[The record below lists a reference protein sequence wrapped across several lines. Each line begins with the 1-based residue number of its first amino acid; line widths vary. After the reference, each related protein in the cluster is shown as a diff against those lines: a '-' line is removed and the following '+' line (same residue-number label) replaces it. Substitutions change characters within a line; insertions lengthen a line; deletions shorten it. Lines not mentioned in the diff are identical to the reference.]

1 MKIVFTS
8 IFRPGLGGGAGRV
21 AHELARHFA
30 LEHDVVM
37 ICPADKTGYEK
48 GEDGLSVFGIR
59 SAGDDEFHMPDLSGK
74 TVGEIFNFLNEY
86 QPDIVH
92 AHDPALIGLIGQV
105 WARMNLVPFVHTA
118 HILPSKAL
126 DFGTIDALN
135 VPLLKGSLS
144 ESVIISVLNNF
155 YLNCDALIALNQS
168 ALESIRE
175 FGFQGPIFVVPN
187 GRDLNH
193 YSQCKSADN
202 TADQKILV
210 FIGFMNKRKN
220 QIYLLKALKEL
231 PANYIL
237 RLIGKPLNPEYLNE
251 LEEYCR
257 EHSLKNVE
265 FVGQIGHDQIPDYLE
280 GAHVFPSASIMEVQS
295 LVVIEALASGTP
307 VVGLSNETI
316 DELINDKVGA
326 WLAKDIKPD
335 DFAQQIKHICNLP
348 ADEYQVM
355 CQTARER
362 VAHLDWSKIVNSTA
376 EAYRKILKTKPT
388 RSNDES
394 DMLTSLVSFLAMG
407 DVRDYLLDAI
417 EETRQSPGAESGLLP
432 RIKVP
437 SAIKSWIRVPS
448 STWLI
453 SGITILVSVFGY
465 LFMKN
470 QGKKKK

>member
-8 IFRPGLGGGAGRV
+8 IFRPDLGGGAGRV
-21 AHELARHFA
+21 AHELAHQFA
-30 LEHDVVM
+30 PEHDVVM
-37 ICPADKTGYEK
+37 ICPADETGYEK
-48 GEDGLSVFGIR
+48 REEGLSVFGIR
-59 SAGDDEFHMPDLSGK
+59 SAGDDEFHMPDLSAR
-74 TVGEIFNFLNEY
+74 TVGEVFDFLNEY

-105 WARMNLVPFVHTA
+105 WARMNFVPFVHTA

-126 DFGTIDALN
+126 DFGTADALN
-135 VPLLKGSLS
+135 VWLLKNSLS
-144 ESVIISVLNNF
+144 ESVIQSVLNNF
-155 YLNCDALIALNQS
+155 YMNCDALIALNQS

-175 FGFQGPIFVVPN
+175 FGFQGSIFVVPN
-187 GRDLNH
+187 GRDLKH
-193 YSQCKSADN
+193 YSQCKNADN
-202 TADQKILV
+202 TIDQKSLV

-220 QIYLLKALKEL
+220 QAYLLEMLKEL

-237 RLIGKPLNPEYLNE
+237 RLIGKPLTPEYLNE

-257 EHSLKNVE
+257 EHNLKNVD

-280 GAHVFPSASIMEVQS
+280 GALVFPSASKMEVQS

-316 DELINDKVGA
+316 DELVNDKVGA
-326 WLAKDIKPD
+326 RLAKDKEPG
-335 DFAQQIKHICNLP
+335 DFAKQIERICNLP
-348 ADEYQVM
+348 ADEYQAM
-355 CQTARER
+355 CQTARKS
-362 VAHLDWSKIVNSTA
+362 VAHLDWSNIVYSTA

-388 RSNDES
+388 RSDDES

-407 DVRDYLLDAI
+407 DVKDYLLDAI
-417 EETRQSPGAESGLLP
+417 EETRQSSGAEANLLP
-432 RIKVP
+432 RVKVP

-453 SGITILVSVFGY
+453 SGFTILISAFGY
-465 LFMKN
+465 LFMKGR
-470 QGKKKK
+470 GKKKK

>member
-30 LEHDVVM
+30 LDHEVVM

-48 GEDGLSVFGIR
+48 VEEGLSVFGIR
-59 SAGDDEFHMPDLSGK
+59 SAGDDEFQMPDLSSR
-74 TVGEIFNFLNEY
+74 TVGEIFDFLNEY

-126 DFGTIDALN
+126 DFGTADAIN
-135 VPLLKGSLS
+135 VRLLKSTLS
-144 ESVIISVLNNF
+144 ESVIHSVLNNF

-175 FGFQGPIFVVPN
+175 FGFQGLIFVVPN
-187 GRDLNH
+187 GRDLKH
-193 YSQCKSADN
+193 YSRCKNADN
-202 TADQKILV
+202 TTDQKILV

-220 QIYLLKALKEL
+220 QAYLLKTLKAL
-231 PANYIL
+231 PPNYIL

-280 GAHVFPSASIMEVQS
+280 GAHVFPSASKMEVQS

-307 VVGLSNETI
+307 VAGLSNETI

-326 WLAKDIKPD
+326 WMAKDKEPD
-335 DFAQQIKHICNLP
+335 DFARQIERICDLP

-355 CQTARER
+355 CQAARER
-362 VAHLDWSKIVNSTA
+362 VAHLDWSNIVHSTA
-376 EAYRKILKTKPT
+376 EAYREILKTKPT
-388 RSNDES
+388 RSDDES
-394 DMLTSLVSFLAMG
+394 DMLISLVSFLAMG
-407 DVRDYLLDAI
+407 DVKDYLLDAI
-417 EETRQSPGAESGLLP
+417 EETRQSPGAESSLLP
-432 RIKVP
+432 RMKVP

-453 SGITILVSVFGY
+453 SGVTILVSVFGY
-465 LFMKN
+465 LFMKGR
-470 QGKKKK
+470 GKKKK

>member
-1 MKIVFTS
+1 MKIVFVS
-8 IFRPGLGGGAGRV
+8 IFRPGLGGGGGRV

-37 ICPADKTGYEK
+37 ICPAEKTGYEK
-48 GEDGLSVFGIR
+48 REEGLSVFGIR

-74 TVGEIFNFLNEY
+74 TVREIFDFLDEY

-135 VPLLKGSLS
+135 VPLLKSSLS
-144 ESVIISVLNNF
+144 ESVIVSVLNNF

-175 FGFQGPIFVVPN
+175 FGFQGSTYVIPN
-187 GRDLNH
+187 GRDLKH
-193 YSQCKSADN
+193 YSQCKNADN
-202 TADQKILV
+202 TAEQKILV

-231 PANYIL
+231 PVNYIL

-265 FVGQIGHDQIPDYLE
+265 FVGQVEHDQIPDYLE
-280 GAHVFPSASIMEVQS
+280 GAHVFPSASKMEVQS

-326 WLAKDIKPD
+326 CLAKDKKPD
-335 DFAQQIKHICNLP
+335 DFARQIEHICNLP

-362 VAHLDWSKIVNSTA
+362 VAHLDWSNTVHSTT
-376 EAYRKILKTKPT
+376 EAYREILQTKPT
-388 RSNDES
+388 RSDNES

-432 RIKVP
+432 RLKVP

-465 LFMKN
+465 LFMKDR
-470 QGKKKK
+470 GKKKK

>member
-1 MKIVFTS
+1 MKIVFVS
-8 IFRPGLGGGAGRV
+8 IFRPGLGGGGGRV

-37 ICPADKTGYEK
+37 VCPAEKTGYEK
-48 GEDGLSVFGIR
+48 RVKGLSIFGIR

-74 TVGEIFNFLNEY
+74 TVRGIFDFLDEY

-135 VPLLKGSLS
+135 IPLLKSSLS
-144 ESVIISVLNNF
+144 ESVIVSVLNNF

-175 FGFQGPIFVVPN
+175 FGFQGSIYVIPN
-187 GRDLNH
+187 GRDLKH
-193 YSQCKSADN
+193 YSQCKNADN
-202 TADQKILV
+202 TADQKALV

-220 QIYLLKALKEL
+220 QIYLLKTLKEL

-257 EHSLKNVE
+257 EHSLQNVE
-265 FVGQIGHDQIPDYLE
+265 FIGQVGHDQIPDYLE
-280 GAHVFPSASIMEVQS
+280 EAHVFSSASKMEVQS

-316 DELINDKVGA
+316 DELIDDKVGA
-326 WLAKDIKPD
+326 RLAKDKKPD
-335 DFAQQIKHICNLP
+335 DFAKQIKHICNLP

-362 VAHLDWSKIVNSTA
+362 VAHLDWSSIVYSTA
-376 EAYRKILKTKPT
+376 DAYREILQTKPT
-388 RSNDES
+388 RSDDES

-432 RIKVP
+432 RLKVP

-465 LFMKN
+465 LFMKDR
-470 QGKKKK
+470 GKKKK